1 MRAGTRSDYRYRF
14 RVHCASLQFAAP
26 LHPLA
31 LAVPDPESDSSTA
44 PIVAAAEH
52 PHDHDVEPGR
62 REWNSFF
69 NVMFVQT
76 QNAFNDNIVKFTLI
90 GMALAVAAGTWLGD
104 KIVYVLGGLLPLP
117 YILLAP
123 VAGYLSDRI
132 SKRNVILLC
141 SIGQLL
147 IFALTAVAV
156 YLRNVEVAVVGF
168 FLLAV
173 QSTFLNPAKQGILK
187 ELLGSKRLG
196 SANGLL
202 QMFTMFGIIAGI
214 WLGGKWFD
222 SLLLSY
228 NQASGVN
235 AENAWRA
242 AFIPI
247 TAAGVAALLPLLASL
262 FIKKT
267 APQPVAP
274 FHPRLFTEHFK
285 HLAHVWSI
293 PNLRNSAVGIAVYWF
308 IAYIIGILLVLFAE
322 QLHTDAAAGG
332 VTSEASNMTIR
343 IGIGMAIGSTLV
355 STLSRKGINLTL
367 VPLGGIGLTIGLLGA
382 GLFAVGSTLF
392 YLSLAFIGFS
402 GGFFLVPLT
411 AFLQDEAEEN
421 QRGRVLSA
429 SALLTS
435 LVAFIGIGIAM
446 ALKSAGMTASNQVLL
461 LVPITILASIGA
473 WKWLPKTKTK
483 ATPL

>member
-1 MRAGTRSDYRYRF
+1 MS
-14 RVHCASLQFAAP
+14 
-26 LHPLA
+26 
-31 LAVPDPESDSSTA
+31 DPESDPSTTPTA
-44 PIVAAAEH
+44 STSGAEPAH
-52 PHDHDVEPGR
+52 GHHFEPGR

-69 NVMFVQT
+69 SVMFVQT

-132 SKRNVILLC
+132 SKRTVILLC
-141 SIGQLL
+141 AIGQLL
-147 IFALTAVAV
+147 IFTLTAAAV
-156 YLRNVEVAVVGF
+156 YLRSVEVAVLGF

-222 SLLLSY
+222 SLLLNY
-228 NQASGVN
+228 NEATGVN
-235 AENAWRA
+235 ADNAWRA
-242 AFIPI
+242 AFVPI
-247 TAAGVAALLPLLASL
+247 AAVGAAALLPLIAAL

-267 APQPVAP
+267 APQPVVP
-274 FHPRLFTEHFK
+274 FHSSLFVEHFK

-322 QLHTDAAAGG
+322 QMHTDAAAGG

-343 IGIGMAIGSTLV
+343 IGVGMAIGSTLV
-355 STLSRKGINLTL
+355 SMLSRKGINLSL
-367 VPLGGIGLTIGLLGA
+367 VPLGGIGLTLGLLGT
-382 GLFAVGSTLF
+382 GLFAVGSTPF
-392 YLSLAFIGFS
+392 YLSLAFIGFA

-446 ALKSAGMTASNQVLL
+446 ALKGAGMPASDQVLL
-461 LVPITILASIGA
+461 LVPITVLASIGA
-473 WKWLPKTKTK
+473 WKFLPRTKVK
-483 ATPL
+483 PPVSSA